1 MKIDVKRLDK
11 GFIVTIDDKTQIGVS
26 NESDL
31 ELKIHKLIHDEVKV
45 KDLMYFQNCKSMSI
59 EIDVRSIS

>member
-1 MKIDVKRLDK
+1 MKIDIKRLDK
-11 GFIVTIDDKTQIGVS
+11 GFIITVDNESQIGVS

-31 ELKIHKLIHDEVKV
+31 ELKVQGLIHNEVKV
-45 KDLMYFQNCKSMSI
+45 KDLMYYRNCKSMSI